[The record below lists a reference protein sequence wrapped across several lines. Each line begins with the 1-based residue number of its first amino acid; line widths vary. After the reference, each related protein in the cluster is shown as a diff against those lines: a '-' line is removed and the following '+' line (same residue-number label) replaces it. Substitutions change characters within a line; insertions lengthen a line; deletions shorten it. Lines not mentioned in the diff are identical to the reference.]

1 MTMKNN
7 KWQSWV
13 KILEEEFKEHLSCAP
28 FPSDAHK
35 IDHIHR
41 VWQHC
46 KNLGLLIDADMEILI
61 AGAYLHDLGRHHIKD
76 KAHGA
81 LGSELAKPILERINF
96 PNDKRSSVL
105 HAIRV
110 HDVTFQSQ
118 DRNST
123 ESKILFDADKL
134 DSFGVIGTVRN
145 ILVYYGKKPIDYILD
160 DLALKWNG
168 LSLDETREYAQ
179 QEYDYIKNFYSQLK
193 QELTL

>member
-1 MTMKNN
+1 MKLENN
-7 KWQSWV
+7 KWQQWV
-13 KILEEEFKEHLSCAP
+13 QILEEEFEKHLLCSP
-28 FPSDAHK
+28 SPSDAHQV
-35 IDHIHR
+35 DHIHR

-46 KNLGLLIDADMEILI
+46 KNLGLLIEADMEILI

-96 PNDKRSSVL
+96 PNEKRSSVL

-179 QEYDYIKNFYSQLK
+179 QEYDYIKNFFTQLK
-193 QELTL
+193 QELAL